1 MMDFPVLATLY
12 HCQGKTKDG
21 RQRETKVAALLLP
34 SLAVS
39 LEKPGY
45 ESWEDFVTWARVPL
59 CPARED
65 CSFFAAQVCKDMFAK
80 YFLCSID
87 HDLSKDQMNKKE
99 NLAFP
104 EFNFMEL
111 SHGSLS
117 DLVFTGF
124 YYMKALPLG
133 KGLNRI

>member
-1 MMDFPVLATLY
+1 
-12 HCQGKTKDG
+12 
-21 RQRETKVAALLLP
+21 
-34 SLAVS
+34 
-39 LEKPGY
+39 
-45 ESWEDFVTWARVPL
+45 
-59 CPARED
+59 
-65 CSFFAAQVCKDMFAK
+65 
-80 YFLCSID
+80 
-87 HDLSKDQMNKKE
+87 MNKKE

-124 YYMKALPLG
+124 HYMKTLPLG